1 MLIAQIVR
9 FTRPHIQIYDAHLV
23 DLYQWVWARVVPSIF
38 LAMRDR
44 LDRRNG
50 RFGRPPCA
58 RTGQSHDRITA
69 RPAFTQKR
77 ARLPAE
83 EISLS
88 KSFPTNASRYLY
100 FPQHETFVLAV
111 YW

>member
-1 MLIAQIVR
+1 MASPFYLGSG
-9 FTRPHIQIYDAHLV
+9 H
-23 DLYQWVWARVVPSIF
+23 ARE
-38 LAMRDR
+38 RR
-44 LDRRNG
+44 L
-50 RFGRPPCA
+50 CA

-111 YW
+111 YWYAAADLEKGSRL